1 MRRTGLGE
9 WARSA
14 RGHLLRT
21 FLFAAALAA
30 AILFSGVPP
39 AASQQWATPFLT
51 PSPAPTPTPLPVPQR
66 LDSIKDIVSV
76 TVPRDRRPRHNDIRF
91 DRMSIAEGLSQSTV
105 QCILQDRRG
114 FMWFGTEDGLN
125 QFDGYSFT
133 VFRHDPQ
140 DANSLST
147 NYVRCLLEDQ
157 TGALWIGTWGG
168 GLDRLDPETGQFTHY
183 KHNPVDRHSLGHD
196 NILCLYED
204 RSGRLWIGTGG
215 GGLDLFDREND
226 RFIHHEHAPHD
237 ERTLS
242 DNAVSAVLEDQWG
255 ELWVGTAQGGLNR
268 LTPGRGQFT
277 HYRSVSENPHSLSSD
292 RITAIHEDSEGVI
305 WIGTADGGLCRLD
318 RQNDRFIRLQHSSE
332 DPTSLSSN
340 GVQAIYEDRSGV
352 LWIGTSEGGL
362 DRYDRRRNQFIQYC
376 NDPFDPNSLSHD
388 DVLSIYEDRG
398 GVLWIGTFGG
408 GLSKANPA
416 NQKFVHYH
424 SDPNDPGSL
433 SDDSVRAILE
443 DSSGVLWIGTYS
455 GGLNRFD
462 AETGQWTHYQHDPDD
477 PGSLSHNVVR
487 SIYEDSHGVLWIG
500 TEGGLDRLD
509 PSTGQFVH
517 YRHDPDDRHSLS
529 HNSVWPIYEDSR
541 GVLWVGTMG
550 GGLNRFDPER
560 GWFTRYQHD
569 PDDDSS
575 LSHNVVSC
583 ILESYDGVLWIGT
596 VGGGLNRFDRTTR
609 RFSHYGHNADDP
621 HSLSN
626 DRVLSIG
633 EDYRNRVYVG
643 TWGGGF
649 DRLDRVSE
657 RFTHFREKDGLA
669 NDVVYGIVEDNLTY
683 LWLSTNRGLS
693 RFTPSSEKFRNYDVS
708 DGLQSNE
715 FSPGAFHMGPSG
727 VIYFGGINGFNA
739 FYPPQVKDNPYPP
752 PIVITA
758 FKKLD
763 QTVMTNISSDCEI
776 ELSYTDNFVAFEFAA
791 LDYTAPHKN
800 QYLYRLEGFDPHW
813 TSAGTRRYQS
823 YSNLEAGEYVFR
835 VKGSNNDGIWN
846 REGLAIYISVRP
858 PIWDSW
864 WFRGMLAVLLV
875 GSVLVGYRLR
885 VRSIQA
891 RTRELER
898 QVDERT
904 YEIERRRLVAEGL
917 REIMVILNSNRSLR
931 ESLDYIASQAAL
943 LTGAAKALVFALQ
956 NEGAA
961 PAVLGSFGCSDEPQ
975 LANELP
981 PATLQRFAGS
991 LAAGKPL
998 IWPTLEDHSPLDSA
1012 SSALGS
1018 EPHRA
1023 ILGIPITMGGDIYG
1037 GLLMLYTR
1045 ERSFA
1050 EEDLELG
1057 WTLVDQAAL
1066 AIANA
1071 QLQERVEQM
1080 AAATERSR
1088 LARDLHDA
1096 VTQTLFSASLIAE
1109 VLPATWEGNPA
1120 EGRELLRELR
1130 QLSRGAMA
1138 EMRTLLLELRPAA
1151 LAEAT
1156 LGDLLRQL
1164 AEAVS
1169 GRTGTPVQ
1177 VSVNGQC
1184 RLPNEA
1190 HVALYRIAQ
1199 EALNN
1204 VIKHAH
1210 ACQVD
1215 VRLTCTP
1222 LRATDNGPRQYQVE
1236 MEVQDDGCGFEP
1248 GVVAPHHLGLRIIR
1262 ERAQAVDARLQIDS
1276 EPGHGTTVRVVWV
1289 GRP

>member
-1 MRRTGLGE
+1 MR
-9 WARSA
+9 
-14 RGHLLRT
+14 HLVRALACAA
-21 FLFAAALAA
+21 LCAAAAALGTA
-30 AILFSGVPP
+30 PP
-39 AASQQWATPFLT
+39 ASSQQWATPFLT
-51 PSPAPTPTPLPVPQR
+51 PSPTPTSTPLPLPER

-76 TVPRDRRPRHNDIRF
+76 TVPQDRRPRDNDVRF
-91 DRMSIAEGLSQSTV
+91 DRTSIAEGLSQSTV
-105 QCILQDRRG
+105 ECILQDRKG

-125 QFDGYSFT
+125 RFDGYSFT

-140 DANSLST
+140 DANSLSN
-147 NYVRCLLEDQ
+147 NYVRCMLEDQ
-157 TGALWIGTWGG
+157 SGALWIGTWGG
-168 GLDRLDPETGQFTHY
+168 GLDRFDPETQQFTHFR
-183 KHNPVDRHSLGHD
+183 HSPVDRHSLSHD

-204 RSGRLWIGTGG
+204 RSGQLWVGTGG

-226 RFIHHEHAPHD
+226 RFVHEQHHPHD
-237 ERTLS
+237 ARTLS
-242 DNAVSAVLEDQWG
+242 GNAVSAVLEDQWG
-255 ELWVGTAQGGLNR
+255 ELWVGTTQAGLNR

-277 HYRSVSENPHSLSSD
+277 HYHSTGEDPHSLSSNA
-292 RITAIHEDSEGVI
+292 ITALHEDSEGVL

-318 RQNDRFIRLQHSSE
+318 RQNDRFIRLQHNPE
-332 DPTSLSSN
+332 DPTSLSNNS
-340 GVQAIYEDRSGV
+340 VQVIYEDRSGV

-362 DRYDRRRNQFIQYC
+362 NRHDRRRNQFLHYR
-376 NDPFDPNSLSHD
+376 NDPFDPHSLSHD

-408 GLSKANPA
+408 GLSRANPA

-424 SDPNDPGSL
+424 SDPNDPSSL

-443 DSSGVLWIGTYS
+443 DSAGVLWVGTYS

-462 AETGQWTHYQHDPDD
+462 AESGKWTHYQHDPDD
-477 PGSLSHNVVR
+477 PDSISSNLVR
-487 SIYEDSHGVLWIG
+487 SIYEDSHGFLWIG
-500 TEGGLDRLD
+500 TDGGLDQFDR
-509 PSTGQFVH
+509 STGRFAH
-517 YRHDPDDRHSLS
+517 YRHDPDDPHSLS
-529 HNSVWPIYEDSR
+529 HDSVWPIYEDSD

-550 GGLNRFDPER
+550 GGLNRFNPDRDSFTHYLNNPEDYR
-560 GWFTRYQHD
+560 
-569 PDDDSS
+569 S
-575 LSHNVVSC
+575 LSHNNVSC
-583 ILESYDGVLWIGT
+583 ILESYDGVLWVGT
-596 VGGGLNRFDRTTR
+596 VGGGLNRFDRATR
-609 RFSHYGHNADDP
+609 RFTAYRHDADDP
-621 HSLSN
+621 YSLSN

-633 EDYRNRVYVG
+633 EDYRNRLYVG
-643 TWGGGF
+643 TWGGGL
-649 DRLDRVSE
+649 DRLDRASG
-657 RFTHFREKDGLA
+657 RFAHFREKDGLP
-669 NDVVYGIVEDNLTY
+669 NDVVYGIVEDHLTY

-693 RFTPSSEKFRNYDVS
+693 RLTPSSDKFRNYDVS

-715 FSPGAFHMGPSG
+715 FSPGAHHMGPSG

-763 QTVMTNISSDCEI
+763 QTVMTDIASDCEI

-813 TSAGTRRYQS
+813 ISAGDRRYQS
-823 YSNLEAGEYVFR
+823 YSNLQAGEYIFR

-846 REGLAIYISVRP
+846 REGLAVYISVRP
-858 PIWDSW
+858 PVWDSW
-864 WFRGMLAVLLV
+864 WFRGALAALLV

-917 REIMVILNSNRSLR
+917 REIMIILNSNRSLK

-943 LTGAAKALVFALQ
+943 LTGAASAVVFAFQ
-956 NEGAA
+956 DQGSTTV
-961 PAVLGSFGCSDEPQ
+961 VLGSYSGSERSEKPER
-975 LANELP
+975 LSS
-981 PATLQRFAGS
+981 ATLERITVS
-991 LAAGKPL
+991 LKAGKPL
-998 IWPTLEDHSPLDSA
+998 ILPTLEEGTRIVPTSPTEA
-1012 SSALGS
+1012 

-1023 ILGIPITMGGDIYG
+1023 VLGIPITAGGEVYG
-1037 GLLMLYTR
+1037 GLLMLYAQ

-1050 EEDLELG
+1050 DEDLELG

-1071 QLQERVEQM
+1071 QLQDRVEQM

-1109 VLPATWEGNPA
+1109 VLPATWESNPS

-1151 LAEAT
+1151 LSEAT

-1169 GRTGTPVQ
+1169 GRTGTPVR

-1184 RLPNEA
+1184 RLPNEV

-1215 VRLTCTP
+1215 VRLACSP
-1222 LRATDNGPRQYQVE
+1222 LRGADTAPGQYQVE
-1236 MEVQDDGCGFEP
+1236 MEVQDDGCGFEAAGIP
-1248 GVVAPHHLGLRIIR
+1248 PHHLGLRIIR
-1262 ERAQAVDARLQIDS
+1262 ERAQAAGARLQIES
-1276 EPGHGTTVRVVWV
+1276 KPGQGTTVKVVWV
-1289 GRP
+1289 GYPAQ

>member
-1 MRRTGLGE
+1 
-9 WARSA
+9 
-14 RGHLLRT
+14 
-21 FLFAAALAA
+21 
-30 AILFSGVPP
+30 
-39 AASQQWATPFLT
+39 
-51 PSPAPTPTPLPVPQR
+51 
-66 LDSIKDIVSV
+66 
-76 TVPRDRRPRHNDIRF
+76 
-91 DRMSIAEGLSQSTV
+91 
-105 QCILQDRRG
+105 
-114 FMWFGTEDGLN
+114 MWFGTEDGLN
-125 QFDGYSFT
+125 RFDGYTFT

-140 DANSLST
+140 DTNSLSS

-183 KHNPVDRHSLGHD
+183 KHNPEDRHSLSHD

-204 RSGRLWIGTGG
+204 RSGQLWIGTGG
-215 GGLDLFDREND
+215 GGLDLFDRQNE
-226 RFIHHEHAPHD
+226 RFIHHQHDPHD
-237 ERTLS
+237 ARTLS
-242 DNAVSAVLEDQWG
+242 DNSVSAVLEDQWG
-255 ELWVGTAQGGLNR
+255 ELWVGTTQAGLNR
-268 LTPGRGQFT
+268 LTPGRGQFIL
-277 HYRSVSENPHSLSSD
+277 YQSVSDDPHSLSSNK
-292 RITAIHEDSEGVI
+292 ITAIHEDSEGVLSV
-305 WIGTADGGLCRLD
+305 GTADGGLCRLD
-318 RQNDRFIRLQHSSE
+318 RQNDRFIRLQHNPDDSA
-332 DPTSLSSN
+332 SLSSN

-352 LWIGTSEGGL
+352 LWIATTEGGL
-362 DRYDRRRNQFIQYC
+362 NRYDRRRSQFIHYY

-388 DVLSIYEDRG
+388 DVLSISEDRG
-398 GVLWIGTFGG
+398 GVLWVGTFGG

-443 DSSGVLWIGTYS
+443 DSDGVLWIGTYS

-462 AETGQWTHYQHDPDD
+462 AETGQWTHYEHNPDD
-477 PGSLSHNVVR
+477 PASLSHNLVR
-487 SIYEDSHGVLWIG
+487 SIYEDSRGLLWIG
-500 TEGGLDRLD
+500 TEGGLDRFD
-509 PSTGQFVH
+509 PVTGQFAH
-517 YRHDPDDRHSLS
+517 YRHDPDDPRSLS

-560 GWFTRYQHD
+560 DSFTRYQHV
-569 PDDDSS
+569 PDDDGS
-575 LSHNVVSC
+575 LSHNTVSC
-583 ILESYDGVLWIGT
+583 ILESYDGILWVGT

-609 RFSHYGHNADDP
+609 RFTHYSHNANDP
-621 HSLSN
+621 YSLSN
-626 DRVLSIG
+626 DRVLCVG
-633 EDYRNRVYVG
+633 EDYRSRLYVG
-643 TWGGGF
+643 TWGGGL
-649 DRLDRVSE
+649 DRLDRVTG
-657 RFTHFREKDGLA
+657 RFTHFREVDGLA

-715 FSPGAFHMGPSG
+715 FSPGAYHMGPSG
-727 VIYFGGINGFNA
+727 VVYFGGINGFNA

-763 QTVMTNISSDCEI
+763 QTVMTDIAADCEI
-776 ELSYTDNFVAFEFAA
+776 DLSYTDNFVAFEFAA

-813 TSAGTRRYQS
+813 ISAGTRRYQS
-823 YSNLEAGEYVFR
+823 YSNLQAGEYVFR

-846 REGLAIYISVRP
+846 REGLAVYISVRP
-858 PIWDSW
+858 PIWNAW
-864 WFRGMLAVLLV
+864 WFRGALAVLLV

-885 VRSIQA
+885 VRNIQA

-917 REIMVILNSNRSLR
+917 REILVILNSNRSLR

-943 LTGAAKALVFALQ
+943 LTGAVGALVFAFP
-956 NEGAA
+956 NEGTT
-961 PAVLGSFGCSDEPQ
+961 PVVLGSYGDCDEAQP
-975 LANELP
+975 ANELIS
-981 PATLQRFAGS
+981 ATVERFTDS
-991 LAAGKPL
+991 LVAGKPL
-998 IWPTLEDHSPLDSA
+998 IMPAHETHPQLDSTSGTA
-1012 SSALGS
+1012 QVES
-1018 EPHRA
+1018 HRA
-1023 ILGIPITMGGDIYG
+1023 CLGIPITMGGEVYG
-1037 GLLMLYTR
+1037 GLLMLYA
-1045 ERSFA
+1045 EQRSFA

-1071 QLQERVEQM
+1071 QLRERVEQM

-1109 VLPATWEGNPA
+1109 VLPATWESNP
-1120 EGRELLRELR
+1120 EQGRELLRELR

-1169 GRTGTPVQ
+1169 GRTGTPVR
-1177 VSVNGQC
+1177 VSVYGQC

-1210 ACQVD
+1210 AREVS
-1215 VRLTCTP
+1215 VHLTSSP
-1222 LRATDNGPRQYQVE
+1222 IRATDSTPRQYQVE
-1236 MEVQDDGCGFEP
+1236 MEVMDDGCGFEP
-1248 GVVAPHHLGLRIIR
+1248 TSIPPHHLGLRIIR
-1262 ERAQAVDARLQIDS
+1262 ERAQAVGAKLEIDS
-1276 EPGHGTTVRVVWV
+1276 EPGQGTAVRVVWV
-1289 GRP
+1289 GAA

>member
-1 MRRTGLGE
+1 MRAVSLGE
-9 WARSA
+9 WTCCARV
-14 RGHLLRT
+14 HLLRA
-21 FLFAAALAA
+21 LVCAALLTAA
-30 AILFSGVPP
+30 TWYSTALP
-39 AASQQWATPFLT
+39 ASSQQWATPFMT
-51 PSPAPTPTPLPVPQR
+51 PSPTPTATPLPVPQR

-76 TVPRDRRPRHNDIRF
+76 TVPRDRRPRDNDIRF
-91 DRMSIAEGLSQSTV
+91 DRISIAEGLSQSTV
-105 QCILQDRRG
+105 DCILQDRKG
-114 FMWFGTEDGLN
+114 FVWFGTEDGLN
-125 QFDGYSFT
+125 RFDGYSFT

-140 DANSLST
+140 DANSLSN

-157 TGALWIGTWGG
+157 SGALWIGTWGG
-168 GLDRLDPETGQFTHY
+168 GLDRLDPETGEFTHY
-183 KHNPVDRHSLGHD
+183 KHNPVDRHSLSHD
-196 NILCLYED
+196 NILCLYTD
-204 RSGRLWIGTGG
+204 LSGQIWIGTGG
-215 GGLDLFDREND
+215 GGLDLYDREND
-226 RFIHHEHAPHD
+226 RFVHLQHAPHD
-237 ERTLS
+237 EGTLS

-255 ELWVGTAQGGLNR
+255 ELWVGTTQGGLNR
-268 LTPGRGQFT
+268 LTPGRGQFV
-277 HYRSVSENPHSLSSD
+277 HYQSVSDAPHSLSSN
-292 RITAIHEDSEGVI
+292 RITAIHEDTEGVL
-305 WIGTADGGLCRLD
+305 WIGTADRGLCRLD
-318 RQNDRFIRLQHSSE
+318 RQNDRFIRLQHSPD
-332 DPTSLSSN
+332 DPTSLSSDN
-340 GVQAIYEDRSGV
+340 VQTIYEDRSGV
-352 LWIGTSEGGL
+352 LWIGTGEGGL
-362 DRYDRRRNQFIQYC
+362 DRYDRRRNQFIHYS

-388 DVLSIYEDRG
+388 DVVSIYEDRG

-433 SDDSVRAILE
+433 SDDNVRAILE
-443 DSSGVLWIGTYS
+443 DSADRLWIGTYS

-462 AETGQWTHYQHDPDD
+462 AVTRQWTHYQHNPDDPGSLSHNLVRSIYEDSHGLLWIGTDGGLDRLDPLTGQFAHYRHDPDDPRSLSHNSVWAIYEDRKGVLWVGTIGGGLNRFDPERNSFTHYQHDPDD
-477 PGSLSHNVVR
+477 PGSLSHNTV
-487 SIYEDSHGVLWIG
+487 
-500 TEGGLDRLD
+500 
-509 PSTGQFVH
+509 
-517 YRHDPDDRHSLS
+517 
-529 HNSVWPIYEDSR
+529 
-541 GVLWVGTMG
+541 
-550 GGLNRFDPER
+550 
-560 GWFTRYQHD
+560 
-569 PDDDSS
+569 SS
-575 LSHNVVSC
+575 

-596 VGGGLNRFDRTTR
+596 LGGGLDRFDRTTG
-609 RFSHYGHNADDP
+609 RFTHYRHDPNDP

-626 DRVLSIG
+626 DRVLCIG
-633 EDYRNRVYVG
+633 EDYRNRVYIG
-643 TWGGGF
+643 TWGGGL
-649 DRLDRVSE
+649 DRLDRASD
-657 RFTHFREKDGLA
+657 RFAHFREKDGLA

-715 FSPGAFHMGPSG
+715 FSPGAYHMGPSG
-727 VIYFGGINGFNA
+727 VVYFGGINGFNA

-763 QTVMTNISSDCEI
+763 QTVMTDIASDREI

-813 TSAGTRRYQS
+813 ISAGTRRYQS
-823 YSNLEAGEYVFR
+823 YSNLQAGEYVFR

-846 REGLAIYISVRP
+846 REGLAIYMSVKP
-858 PIWDSW
+858 PLWNAW
-864 WFRGMLAVLLV
+864 WFRGALALLLV
-875 GSVLVGYRLR
+875 GSILVGYRLR

-917 REIMVILNSNRSLR
+917 REIMVILNSNRSLK

-956 NEGAA
+956 DERST
-961 PAVLGSFGCSDEPQ
+961 PAILGSYGDFDDLTSATVERSADLLKAGQPLVMPRLKDHPQ
-975 LANELP
+975 
-981 PATLQRFAGS
+981 
-991 LAAGKPL
+991 
-998 IWPTLEDHSPLDSA
+998 LDSA
-1012 SSALGS
+1012 SATLDS
-1018 EPHRA
+1018 ESQRA
-1023 ILGIPITMGGDIYG
+1023 ILGIPITMGGEVYG
-1037 GLLMLYTR
+1037 GLLMFYTQ

-1071 QLQERVEQM
+1071 QLRERVEQM

-1109 VLPATWEGNPA
+1109 VLPATWESNPT
-1120 EGRELLRELR
+1120 EGRELLTELR

-1169 GRTGTPVQ
+1169 GRTGTPVR

-1184 RLPNEA
+1184 RLPNEV

-1215 VRLTCTP
+1215 VRLACTL
-1222 LRATDNGPRQYQVE
+1222 LRTTDDAPRQYQVE

-1248 GVVAPHHLGLRIIR
+1248 VEIPPHHLGLRIIR
-1262 ERAQAVDARLQIDS
+1262 ERAQAVGATLQIDS
-1276 EPGHGTTVRVVWV
+1276 KVGHGTTVRVVWV

>member
-1 MRRTGLGE
+1 LEAKIAQQQSDRRLMDTGTKPRD

-14 RGHLLRT
+14 RLYVVRA
-21 FLFAAALAA
+21 FLCAALLTVAA
-30 AILFSGVPP
+30 WCSTAPP

-51 PSPAPTPTPLPVPQR
+51 PSPTPTATPLPVPQR

-76 TVPRDRRPRHNDIRF
+76 TVPRDRRPRDNDVRF

-105 QCILQDRRG
+105 ECILQDRKG
-114 FMWFGTEDGLN
+114 FVWFGSEDGLN
-125 QFDGYSFT
+125 RFDGYSFT

-140 DANSLST
+140 ESNSLSS

-157 TGALWIGTWGG
+157 TGGLWIGTWGG
-168 GLDRLDPETGQFTHY
+168 GLDRLDPETGQFTH
-183 KHNPVDRHSLGHD
+183 HRHDPDDRHSLSHD

-204 RSGRLWIGTGG
+204 RSGQLWVGTAG
-215 GGLDLFDREND
+215 GGLDLYDQETG
-226 RFIHHEHAPHD
+226 RFVHHTHVPDDA
-237 ERTLS
+237 RTLS

-255 ELWVGTAQGGLNR
+255 ELWVGTTQAGLNR
-268 LTPGRGQFT
+268 LTPGRGQFAL
-277 HYRSVSENPHSLSSD
+277 YQSVEDDPHSLSSN
-292 RITAIHEDSEGVI
+292 RITAIHEDSEGVL

-318 RQNDRFIRLQHSSE
+318 RQNDRFIRLQHNPN
-332 DPTSLSSN
+332 DITSLSHNS
-340 GVQAIYEDRSGV
+340 VQTIYEDRSGV

-362 DRYDRRRNQFIQYC
+362 NRYDRRRSQFIHYC
-376 NDPFDPNSLSHD
+376 NDPFDPHSLSHD

-416 NQKFVHYH
+416 NQKFAHYH
-424 SDPNDPGSL
+424 SDPNDPSSL

-443 DSSGVLWIGTYS
+443 DSSGVLWVGTYS

-462 AETGQWTHYQHDPDD
+462 AETGQWTHYQHNPDD
-477 PGSLSHNVVR
+477 PGSLSHNLVR
-487 SIYEDSHGVLWIG
+487 SIYEDSHGFLWIG
-500 TEGGLDRLD
+500 TDGGLDRFD
-509 PSTGQFVH
+509 PLTEQFGH
-517 YRHDPDDRHSLS
+517 YRHDPDDPHSLS
-529 HNSVWPIYEDSR
+529 HNSVWPIFEDSQ
-541 GVLWVGTMG
+541 GALWVGTMG
-550 GGLNRFDPER
+550 GGLDRFDPER
-560 GWFTRYQHD
+560 DGFTHYQND
-569 PDDDSS
+569 PDDDRS
-575 LSHNVVSC
+575 LSHNTVSC

-596 VGGGLNRFDRTTR
+596 VGGGLNRFDRVTR
-609 RFSHYGHNADDP
+609 HFSHYRHNPNDTA
-621 HSLSN
+621 SLSN
-626 DRVLSIG
+626 DRVLCIG
-633 EDYRNRVYVG
+633 EDYRNRLYVG
-643 TWGGGF
+643 TWGGGL
-649 DRLDRVSE
+649 DRLDRVSQ

-715 FSPGAFHMGPSG
+715 FSPGAYHMGPSG
-727 VIYFGGINGFNA
+727 VVYFGGINGFNA

-763 QTVMTNISSDCEI
+763 QTVMTNIASDCEI

-813 TSAGTRRYQS
+813 ISAGTRRYQS
-823 YSNLEAGEYVFR
+823 YSNLQAGEYVFR

-846 REGLAIYISVRP
+846 REGLAIYLSVRP
-858 PIWDSW
+858 PIWQAW
-864 WFRGMLAVLLV
+864 WFRGALAALLV
-875 GSVLVGYRLR
+875 SSVLVGYRLR
-885 VRSIQA
+885 VKSIQA

-904 YEIERRRLVAEGL
+904 YETERRRLVAEGL
-917 REIMVILNSNRSLR
+917 REIMVILNSNRSLK

-943 LTGAAKALVFALQ
+943 LTGAAKAVVFTLH
-956 NEGAA
+956 NEART
-961 PAVLGSFGCSDEPQ
+961 PAVLGSYGDLAEPEVAEALQ
-975 LANELP
+975 ST
-981 PATLQRFAGS
+981 TLERSAA
-991 LAAGKPL
+991 LLRAGKPVVMPML
-998 IWPTLEDHSPLDSA
+998 KSQPRFDSA
-1012 SSALGS
+1012 SASHDS
-1018 EPHRA
+1018 ESHHA
-1023 ILGIPITMGGDIYG
+1023 MLGIPITVGGDVYG
-1037 GLLMLYTR
+1037 GLLMLYTQQ
-1045 ERSFA
+1045 RSFTD
-1050 EEDLELG
+1050 EDLELG

-1071 QLQERVEQM
+1071 QLRERVEQM

-1109 VLPATWEGNPA
+1109 VLPATWESNPA
-1120 EGRELLRELR
+1120 EGRELLKELR

-1184 RLPNEA
+1184 RLPNEV
-1190 HVALYRIAQ
+1190 HVA
-1199 EALNN
+1199 
-1204 VIKHAH
+1204 
-1210 ACQVD
+1210 
-1215 VRLTCTP
+1215 
-1222 LRATDNGPRQYQVE
+1222 
-1236 MEVQDDGCGFEP
+1236 
-1248 GVVAPHHLGLRIIR
+1248 
-1262 ERAQAVDARLQIDS
+1262 
-1276 EPGHGTTVRVVWV
+1276 
-1289 GRP
+1289 